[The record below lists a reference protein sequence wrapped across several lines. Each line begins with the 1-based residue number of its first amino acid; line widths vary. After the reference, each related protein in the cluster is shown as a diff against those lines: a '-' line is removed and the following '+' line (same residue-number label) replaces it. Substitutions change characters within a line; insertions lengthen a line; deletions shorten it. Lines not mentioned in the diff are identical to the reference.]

1 MPHLTPWPVLIALYL
16 YLAGVSGG
24 VFAAS
29 VAASYLGERYRNTAR
44 WGALLAP
51 WPVLI
56 GTVLLVIDLGSP
68 LRFWML
74 LVKVNP
80 RSVMS
85 MGTFV
90 ITIFSIIAILY
101 WWHQLYTEKK
111 VGFTLLPESGLKAIR
126 FAGIPLAVALGTYTG
141 FLLNASIAITL
152 WNNGVLPLIFLAS
165 SLSTGVAAVMLAV
178 AVSGRWDSVKNEVKG
193 LALADAI
200 LIGLE
205 LFALAAYVWSL
216 HVGNLKQQAALDFL
230 NANYGLWFWGGVW
243 AIGLLIPLGFKV
255 ISRDETVTKTVL
267 NGTLVLTGGLILRII
282 IVLAGQAATPL
293 Y

>member
-255 ISRDETVTKTVL
+255 ISRDETVAKAVL

>member
-1 MPHLTPWPVLIALYL
+1 MTHAATWPVWIALYL

-24 VFAAS
+24 AFAAS
-29 VAASYLGERYRNTAR
+29 TAASFLGDRYRNVAR
-44 WGALLAP
+44 WGAYIAP

-56 GTVLLVIDLGSP
+56 GTALLIFDLGSP
-68 LRFWML
+68 MKFYL
-74 LVKVNP
+74 LFLKVNP

-85 MGTFV
+85 MGSFILTLFGG
-90 ITIFSIIAILY
+90 IAVAY
-101 WWHQLYTEKK
+101 FWHQLYTEKK
-111 VGFTLLPESGLKAIR
+111 VKFTLLNDSLLKVVR
-126 FAGIPLAVALGTYTG
+126 FLGIPLAVAIGTYTG
-141 FLLNASIAITL
+141 FLLNASVAITL

-165 SLSTGVAAVMLAV
+165 ALSTGVAAVMVAV
-178 AVSGRWDSVKNEVKG
+178 ALSGKWDTVVNEVKN
-193 LALADAI
+193 LAIVDAV

-243 AIGLLIPLGFKV
+243 AVGLLLPLGIKV
-255 ISRDETVTKTVL
+255 FTKGDSAGKAAL
-267 NGTLVLTGGLILRII
+267 NGSLVLLGGLVLRIV
-282 IVLAGQAATPL
+282 IVIAGQSASPL